1 MKAGAAAPALRIH
14 LLCHGATDHGSEGF
28 FCGSGTDSPLT
39 AAGLNAARDF
49 SAAYAG
55 YPFKAVYSSPL
66 ARAMATAAPIAAA
79 LGLPILE
86 RAGLKDL
93 FYGQWEGRSAK
104 NVSAQFDKE
113 YARWRMNPAKHPP
126 SGGEKATEVADRGG
140 KVIRELQAAFPGG
153 EVLVVS
159 HAATIRIL
167 LCSLLGL
174 NVALFRHRLA
184 CPVGSL
190 SLLELGGHGF
200 QLRKLG
206 DRSHIE
212 AAQAVPAPA

>member
-1 MKAGAAAPALRIH
+1 MKGGAAASGLRIH
-14 LLCHGATDHGSEGF
+14 LLCHGETDHGSEGF

-39 AAGLNAARDF
+39 AAGQRAARSF

-55 YPFKAVYSSPL
+55 HPFLAVYSSSL

-79 LGLPILE
+79 SGLAVLE

-93 FYGQWEGRSAK
+93 FYGEWEGRSAK
-104 NVSAQFDKE
+104 NVAAQFDKD
-113 YARWRMNPAKHPP
+113 YARWRMNPSKHPP
-126 SGGEKATEVADRGG
+126 TGGEKATDVADRGG
-140 KVIRELQAAFPGG
+140 KVIRELQAAFPAGD
-153 EVLVVS
+153 VLVVS

-167 LCSLLGL
+167 LCSLLGI
-174 NVALFRHRLA
+174 NVGLFRHRLA
-184 CPVGSL
+184 CPSGSL
-190 SLLELGGHGF
+190 SQVDLGGHGF

-212 AAQAVPAPA
+212 AAQDVPASA